1 VLNRMTLQILKQV
14 VEKPFTNLFP
24 VPHMPDN
31 LGEVLK
37 AAAEGRVQVNPP
49 VEVPKHFRGKIA
61 YDREKCIGCRLCT
74 RVCPAN
80 AITYI
85 PEEKKVMV
93 HVDRCCFCAQCTE
106 ICPVQCLWMTEEFLL
121 SSYDRKAQVVIDSGK
136 KAEEVPQVERIPSE
150 AQVMETAAPEAAS
163 S

>member
-1 VLNRMTLQILKQV
+1 M
-14 VEKPFTNLFP
+14 
-24 VPHMPDN
+24 
-31 LGEVLK
+31 
-37 AAAEGRVQVNPP
+37 
-49 VEVPKHFRGKIA
+49 
-61 YDREKCIGCRLCT
+61 
-74 RVCPAN
+74 CPAN

-106 ICPVQCLWMTEEFLL
+106 ICPVQCLWMTEEFLI
-121 SSYDRKAQVVIDSGK
+121 SSYDRKAQVVVDSGK

-150 AQVMETAAPEAAS
+150 AQGGEAAAPEAAS